1 MQIWRWLTLGLVVG
15 ALACSHGALARD
27 DAKREFVP
35 REIIVGFKSRADARS
50 GIRDL
55 RNPDPARLIET
66 DSGTRLI
73 SVDIKRIDNRSA
85 RLICQFMT
93 RGGVEPRG
101 EAALDSLQYY
111 VNELRKDP
119 RVDYAHPNWV
129 MRIQRERIRTPAY
142 LDRLPAS
149 ARKPREAVSSWVSP
163 QPVPGS
169 TTVSAPNDTVF
180 RNGLHWHY
188 GKPPMGMNAV
198 AAWQLRA
205 MGAKS
210 VVIAVLDTG
219 ILPDHPDIRG
229 SGNLLPGYDF
239 ISSALHEVD
248 NERGRDPDPTD
259 PGDRCNR
266 ELGGDSWHGT
276 HVAGTIGVG
285 RTNNNLGIAGIN
297 WTASVLPVRVL
308 GRCGG
313 TIDDIAAA
321 VRWSAGLT
329 VNGVPRNRNKAD
341 VINLSLGVNGA
352 CTRRNFG
359 RLISAIEEAR
369 NAGSTIVVA
378 AGNAN
383 TDIRNATPAGCRSVI
398 SVAASD
404 QRGHLAPY
412 SNHGDVTIMAP
423 GGDLKR
429 DDDRD
434 GRPDGVWS
442 LVAPTRG
449 RPSGVAAYEGTS
461 MAAPHVS
468 GAIALAI
475 ASDSTLRRNPDRITA
490 LLTESAAE
498 LPRDACRNR
507 CGPGLLNAGAMIQPD
522 SLVLSGFRTPWTN
535 SARTLERASNRRR

>member
-1 MQIWRWLTLGLVVG
+1 MQVWRWLALGLIFG
-15 ALACSHGALARD
+15 TFWSLQAALAQQKP
-27 DAKREFVP
+27 KRVFVP
-35 REIIVGFKSRADARS
+35 GEIIVGFKSSADAQR
-50 GIRDL
+50 GIQEL
-55 RNPDPARLIET
+55 QSSDPARLIET

-73 SVDIKRIDNRSA
+73 SVNIKRIDNKSA
-85 RLICQFMT
+85 RLICQFRT
-93 RGGVEPRG
+93 KTGVEPRG
-101 EAALDSLQYY
+101 EAALTSLQYY
-111 VNELRKDP
+111 VEELRKDP
-119 RVDYAHPNWV
+119 RVDYAHPNWI

-142 LDRLPAS
+142 LDPSPAVGG
-149 ARKPREAVSSWVSP
+149 AAVSSWVSR
-163 QPVPGS
+163 QPVAG
-169 TTVSAPNDTVF
+169 TAAVSGPNDTVF

-188 GKPPMGMNAV
+188 NKPPTGMNAI
-198 AAWQLRA
+198 AAWQLQA

-219 ILPDHPDIRG
+219 ILSNHPDIRG
-229 SGNLLPGYDF
+229 SDNLLPGYDF
-239 ISSALHEVD
+239 ISSALHEAD
-248 NERGRDPDPTD
+248 NDRGCDPDPTD

-313 TIDDIAAA
+313 TIDDIASAI
-321 VRWSAGLT
+321 RWSAGLP
-329 VNGVPRNRNKAD
+329 VDGVPRNSNKAD
-341 VINLSLGVNGA
+341 VINLSLGVNGT

-359 RLISAIEEAR
+359 RLISAIADAR

-383 TDIRNATPAGCRSVI
+383 TDIRNATPAGCKSVI

-404 QRGHLAPY
+404 QRGHLTPY
-412 SNHGDVTIMAP
+412 SNYGNVTIMAP

-429 DDDRD
+429 DDDDD

-442 LVAPTRG
+442 LVAPTRS

-461 MAAPHVS
+461 MATPHVS

-475 ASDSTLRRNPDRITA
+475 AREPALRRNPNRITA
-490 LLTESAAE
+490 LLTRTSAK
-498 LPRDACRNR
+498 LPRNACRKP
-507 CGPGLLNAGAMIQPD
+507 CGPGLLNAAAMISPD
-522 SLVLSGFRTPWTN
+522 VLVLTGFKRP
-535 SARTLERASNRRR
+535 